1 MYHTN
6 AIVMNAAEEIIFEAA
21 ANLERWPSFLPHYR
35 YIRYYEKGPVRNLV
49 RMAANR
55 GAIPIAWVSE
65 QIIDRENREIR
76 FKHLKAW
83 TKGMKVV
90 WKFRPLSGGV
100 EVQIIHD
107 LAFRVPPLAPLA
119 EPIIGGFFINYIAT
133 QTLQHMKDYV
143 EKK

>member
-6 AIVMNAAEEIIFEAA
+6 AIVMNAAEETIFDTA
-21 ANLERWPSFLPHYR
+21 ANLEHWPTFLPHYR
-35 YIRYYEKGPVRNLV
+35 YIRYYEKGPVRNIV
-49 RMAANR
+49 KMAAAR
-55 GAIPIAWVSE
+55 GRIRLSWVSE

-76 FKHLKAW
+76 FRHLKAW

-90 WKFRPLSGGV
+90 WKFRRLQVGV

-107 LAFRVPPLAPLA
+107 LAFRVPALAPVA
-119 EPIIGGFFINYIAT
+119 EPIIGGLFINHIAT
-133 QTLQHMKDYV
+133 RTLQHMKAHV

>member
-6 AIVMNAAEEIIFEAA
+6 AIVMNATEEIIFEAA
-21 ANLERWPSFLPHYR
+21 ADLEHWPTFLPHYR
-35 YIRYYEKGPVRNLV
+35 YIHYYEKGPVRNIV
-49 RMAANR
+49 KMAANR
-55 GAIPIAWVSE
+55 GAIPVAWVSE

-90 WKFRPLSGGV
+90 WKFRTLAIGV
-100 EVQIIHD
+100 EVQIVHD
-107 LAFRVPPLAPLA
+107 LSFRVPPLAPLA
-119 EPIIGGFFINYIAT
+119 EPIIGGFFINHVAT
-133 QTLQHMKDYV
+133 QTLQHMKVHV

>member
-6 AIVMNAAEEIIFEAA
+6 AIVMNAAEEMIFEAV
-21 ANLERWPSFLPHYR
+21 ANLERWPAFLPHYR

-49 RMAANR
+49 KMAANR
-55 GAIPIAWVSE
+55 GAIPIAWMSE
-65 QIIDRENREIR
+65 QVIDRENREIR

-90 WKFRPLSGGV
+90 WKFRPLPGGV

-107 LAFRVPPLAPLA
+107 LTFRVPALAPVV

-133 QTLQHMKDYV
+133 QTLQHMKAYV